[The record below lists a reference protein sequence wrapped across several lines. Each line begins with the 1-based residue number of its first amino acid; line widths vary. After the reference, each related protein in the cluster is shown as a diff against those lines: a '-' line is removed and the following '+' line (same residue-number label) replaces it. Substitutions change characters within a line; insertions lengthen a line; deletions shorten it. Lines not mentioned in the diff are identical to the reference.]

1 MNLSIPLLI
10 LSLVYILLIAYLFFS
25 KKKINT
31 IENKLYTFLLF
42 ITIIGVLLDLTGIYC
57 HLNLSEKSFFR
68 WIIVKFYMI
77 YLLTFVYLVS
87 IYIIC
92 VSKSR
97 ENKEASK
104 DSIIKSLF
112 FNKTSTIITIIYL
125 ICFCLNFIFPFNY
138 YKNGNI
144 VYIYGANSTL
154 LYSFTGLSILFWIYY
169 IIKNIKII
177 PKRKILPIFTFIIL
191 IIPIICLQYSNP
203 ELLLVT
209 SLSVFVVVFMYHT
222 IENPDIK
229 LIEELQLAKAQA
241 EKANQSKTEFLSNM
255 SHEIRT
261 PLNAIVGFSQSLEE
275 EEGIPESAREEI
287 KDIISASDSLLE
299 IVNGILDIS
308 KIEANKLEIINTEYN
323 IYDVLNNLAA
333 LTKARLGE
341 KPLELRIHFDPNIPP
356 VLYGDYTRLKQIILN
371 LLTNAVKYTKQGY
384 VEFKVNSIQKNG
396 ICRLIISVED
406 SGIGIKSENINKLF
420 SKFERFDLDKNITIE
435 GTGLGL
441 AITKRLVDL
450 MHGKIVVQS
459 VYGKG
464 SRFTVAVDQRIVN
477 KEVVQQVEI
486 KEEFTD
492 LTGKKILVVDDNK
505 LNLKVASKLLEKYHV
520 TISTSDSGFET
531 IERINNGEV
540 YDLILMDDMMPKMS
554 GTETLQKLKQ
564 IPNFHIPVV
573 ALTANAIAG
582 MREKY
587 IQLGFNDY
595 LSKPIEKQELNKV
608 LQNLIVEK

>member
-1 MNLSIPLLI
+1 MLTSKTLLI
-10 LSLVYILLIAYLFFS
+10 IFSIIYVLGLSFLYFSKDRICNKENKIYKVMLITNIIGLVLQLLCDYISYHYGNIPKFICDIIFKSYLVYFVVWINLMFLYLIEISFDKYKNKIFKVNTIAIVAEILIIIISPYELYRDSVNRIYYTYGSAINICFNISKIICIIMFLILIIKFKKIS
-25 KKKINT
+25 KKK
-31 IENKLYTFLLF
+31 
-42 ITIIGVLLDLTGIYC
+42 
-57 HLNLSEKSFFR
+57 
-68 WIIVKFYMI
+68 
-77 YLLTFVYLVS
+77 
-87 IYIIC
+87 
-92 VSKSR
+92 
-97 ENKEASK
+97 A
-104 DSIIKSLF
+104 
-112 FNKTSTIITIIYL
+112 
-125 ICFCLNFIFPFNY
+125 
-138 YKNGNI
+138 
-144 VYIYGANSTL
+144 
-154 LYSFTGLSILFWIYY
+154 
-169 IIKNIKII
+169 
-177 PKRKILPIFTFIIL
+177 
-191 IIPIICLQYSNP
+191 IPIYMLIVFGVISAIIQNIHPDIIIIASMESFLCCL
-203 ELLLVT
+203 
-209 SLSVFVVVFMYHT
+209 MYFT
-222 IENPDIK
+222 IENPDMK
-229 LIEELQLAKAQA
+229 LISELQLAKAQA

-308 KIEANKLEIINTEYN
+308 KIEANKLEIVNTEYN

-505 LNLKVASKLLEKYHV
+505 LNLKVASKLLEKYHA

-608 LQNLIVEK
+608 LQNIIVEK

>member
-1 MNLSIPLLI
+1 
-10 LSLVYILLIAYLFFS
+10 
-25 KKKINT
+25 
-31 IENKLYTFLLF
+31 
-42 ITIIGVLLDLTGIYC
+42 
-57 HLNLSEKSFFR
+57 
-68 WIIVKFYMI
+68 
-77 YLLTFVYLVS
+77 
-87 IYIIC
+87 
-92 VSKSR
+92 
-97 ENKEASK
+97 
-104 DSIIKSLF
+104 
-112 FNKTSTIITIIYL
+112 
-125 ICFCLNFIFPFNY
+125 
-138 YKNGNI
+138 
-144 VYIYGANSTL
+144 
-154 LYSFTGLSILFWIYY
+154 
-169 IIKNIKII
+169 
-177 PKRKILPIFTFIIL
+177 
-191 IIPIICLQYSNP
+191 
-203 ELLLVT
+203 
-209 SLSVFVVVFMYHT
+209 MYHT
-222 IENPDIK
+222 IENPDMK
-229 LIEELQLAKAQA
+229 LISELQLAKAQA

-505 LNLKVASKLLEKYHV
+505 LNLKVASKLLEKYHA

-587 IQLGFNDY
+587 IQAGFNDY

>member
-1 MNLSIPLLI
+1 MVTSKTLLI
-10 LSLVYILLIAYLFFS
+10 IFSIIYVLGLSFLYFSKDRICNKENKIYKVMLITNIIGLVLQLLCDYISYYYGNIPKFICDIIFKSYLVYFVVWINLMFLYLIEISFDKYKNKIFKVNTIAIVAEILIIIISPYELYRDSVNRIYYTYGSAINLCFNISKIICIIMFLILIIKFKKIS
-25 KKKINT
+25 KKK
-31 IENKLYTFLLF
+31 
-42 ITIIGVLLDLTGIYC
+42 
-57 HLNLSEKSFFR
+57 
-68 WIIVKFYMI
+68 
-77 YLLTFVYLVS
+77 
-87 IYIIC
+87 
-92 VSKSR
+92 
-97 ENKEASK
+97 A
-104 DSIIKSLF
+104 
-112 FNKTSTIITIIYL
+112 
-125 ICFCLNFIFPFNY
+125 
-138 YKNGNI
+138 
-144 VYIYGANSTL
+144 
-154 LYSFTGLSILFWIYY
+154 
-169 IIKNIKII
+169 
-177 PKRKILPIFTFIIL
+177 
-191 IIPIICLQYSNP
+191 IPIYMLIAFGVISAIIQNTHPEIIIIASMESFLCCL
-203 ELLLVT
+203 
-209 SLSVFVVVFMYHT
+209 MYFT
-222 IENPDIK
+222 IENPDMK
-229 LIEELQLAKAQA
+229 LISELQLAKAQA

-308 KIEANKLEIINTEYN
+308 KIEANKLEIVNTEYN

-341 KPLELRIHFDPNIPP
+341 KPLELRIRFDPNIPP

-608 LQNLIVEK
+608 LQNLMVEK

>member
-1 MNLSIPLLI
+1 MLTSKTLLI
-10 LSLVYILLIAYLFFS
+10 IFSIIYVLGLSFLYFSKDRICNKENKIYKVMLITNIIGLVLQLLCDYISYHYGNIPKFICDIIFKSYLVYFVVWINLMFLYLIEISFDKYKNKIFKVNTIAIVAEVLIIIISPYELYRDSVNRIYYTYGSAINICFNISKIICIIMFLILIIKFKKIS
-25 KKKINT
+25 KKK
-31 IENKLYTFLLF
+31 
-42 ITIIGVLLDLTGIYC
+42 
-57 HLNLSEKSFFR
+57 
-68 WIIVKFYMI
+68 
-77 YLLTFVYLVS
+77 
-87 IYIIC
+87 
-92 VSKSR
+92 
-97 ENKEASK
+97 A
-104 DSIIKSLF
+104 
-112 FNKTSTIITIIYL
+112 
-125 ICFCLNFIFPFNY
+125 
-138 YKNGNI
+138 
-144 VYIYGANSTL
+144 
-154 LYSFTGLSILFWIYY
+154 
-169 IIKNIKII
+169 
-177 PKRKILPIFTFIIL
+177 
-191 IIPIICLQYSNP
+191 IPIYMLIVFGVISAIIQNIHPDIIIIASMESFLCCL
-203 ELLLVT
+203 
-209 SLSVFVVVFMYHT
+209 MYFT
-222 IENPDIK
+222 IENPDMK
-229 LIEELQLAKAQA
+229 LISELQLAKAQA

-308 KIEANKLEIINTEYN
+308 KIEANKLEIVNTEYN
-323 IYDVLNNLAA
+323 IYDVLNNLVA

-505 LNLKVASKLLEKYHV
+505 LNLKVASKLLEKYHA

-608 LQNLIVEK
+608 LQNIIVEK

>member
-1 MNLSIPLLI
+1 MQINNYIFFSIAGLTNLI
-10 LSLVYILLIAYLFFS
+10 LLMIIFFS
-25 KKKINT
+25 KQR
-31 IENKLYTFLLF
+31 L
-42 ITIIGVLLDLTGIYC
+42 
-57 HLNLSEKSFFR
+57 
-68 WIIVKFYMI
+68 M
-77 YLLTFVYLVS
+77 
-87 IYIIC
+87 
-92 VSKSR
+92 SR
-97 ENKEASK
+97 ENKIYKYLMICTFIGIINEILMVYFVPILEKNVFIKEFTAKNFLIICELWIALLSLYTMIVSDKIDDRNKKKSKNEQVVLYIIFLICSLITCVLPIYYSYNDTK
-104 DSIIKSLF
+104 DSWLYTYGPSTKMVF
-112 FNKTSTIITIIYL
+112 FTAVIFISISIFHIAKNKKYKDKRFFPIYTYIVLSIFVSVLQQIDPTVLMISFTETLIITL
-125 ICFCLNFIFPFNY
+125 
-138 YKNGNI
+138 
-144 VYIYGANSTL
+144 
-154 LYSFTGLSILFWIYY
+154 
-169 IIKNIKII
+169 
-177 PKRKILPIFTFIIL
+177 
-191 IIPIICLQYSNP
+191 
-203 ELLLVT
+203 
-209 SLSVFVVVFMYHT
+209 MYFT
-222 IENPDIK
+222 IENPDMK
-229 LIEELQLAKAQA
+229 LISELQLAKAQA

-308 KIEANKLEIINTEYN
+308 KIEANKLEIVNTEYN

-505 LNLKVASKLLEKYHV
+505 LNLKVASKLLEKYHA

-608 LQNLIVEK
+608 LQNLMVEK

>member
-1 MNLSIPLLI
+1 MLTSKTLLI
-10 LSLVYILLIAYLFFS
+10 IFSIIYVLGLSFLYFSKDRICNKENKIYKVMLITNIIGLVLQLLCDYISYHYGNIPKFICDIIFKSYLVYFVVWINLMFLYLIEISFDKYKNKIFKVNTIAIVAEILIIIISPYELYRDSVNRIYYTYGSAINICFNISKIICIIMFLILIIKFKKIS
-25 KKKINT
+25 KKK
-31 IENKLYTFLLF
+31 
-42 ITIIGVLLDLTGIYC
+42 
-57 HLNLSEKSFFR
+57 
-68 WIIVKFYMI
+68 
-77 YLLTFVYLVS
+77 
-87 IYIIC
+87 
-92 VSKSR
+92 
-97 ENKEASK
+97 A
-104 DSIIKSLF
+104 
-112 FNKTSTIITIIYL
+112 
-125 ICFCLNFIFPFNY
+125 
-138 YKNGNI
+138 
-144 VYIYGANSTL
+144 
-154 LYSFTGLSILFWIYY
+154 
-169 IIKNIKII
+169 
-177 PKRKILPIFTFIIL
+177 
-191 IIPIICLQYSNP
+191 IPIYMLIVFGVISAIIQNIHPDIIIIASMESFLCCL
-203 ELLLVT
+203 
-209 SLSVFVVVFMYHT
+209 MYFT
-222 IENPDIK
+222 IENPDMK
-229 LIEELQLAKAQA
+229 LISELQLAKAQA

-308 KIEANKLEIINTEYN
+308 KIEANKLEIVNTEYN
-323 IYDVLNNLAA
+323 IYDVLNNLVA

-406 SGIGIKSENINKLF
+406 SGIGIKSENINILF

-505 LNLKVASKLLEKYHV
+505 LNLKVASKLLEKYHA

-608 LQNLIVEK
+608 LQNIIVEK

>member
-1 MNLSIPLLI
+1 MNINPTIFFTI
-10 LSLVYILLIAYLFFS
+10 LSLFYSLMLLTIFFS
-25 KKKINT
+25 KKRLIN
-31 IENKLYTFLLF
+31 
-42 ITIIGVLLDLTGIYC
+42 
-57 HLNLSEKSFFR
+57 
-68 WIIVKFYMI
+68 
-77 YLLTFVYLVS
+77 
-87 IYIIC
+87 
-92 VSKSR
+92 R
-97 ENKEASK
+97 ENKIYSKLIIINFIGIVLELILCLASPNVENHMLFYNILSK
-104 DSIIKSLF
+104 LFLSYLIIWCIVFSIYVFAISDFKNINFVKYMKKVDIFFLIFGILSIFLMIVFPSDYKIVNNASLYSRGYDTKIVYLCSF
-112 FNKTSTIITIIYL
+112 VCIIMMVFCLVRNFKKLKQKKYLPLYVYLLAGTITTIIQ
-125 ICFCLNFIFPFNY
+125 
-138 YKNGNI
+138 
-144 VYIYGANSTL
+144 ST
-154 LYSFTGLSILFWIYY
+154 YP
-169 IIKNIKII
+169 N
-177 PKRKILPIFTFIIL
+177 
-191 IIPIICLQYSNP
+191 
-203 ELLLVT
+203 LLLATSMETFVT
-209 SLSVFVVVFMYHT
+209 FLMYFT

-308 KIEANKLEIINTEYN
+308 KIEANKLEIVNTEYN

-486 KEEFTD
+486 KEEFAD

-505 LNLKVASKLLEKYHV
+505 LNLKVASKLLEKYHP
-520 TISTSDSGFET
+520 TISTSDSGFEA
-531 IERINNGEV
+531 IERINNGET

-608 LQNLIVEK
+608 LQNLMVEK

>member
-1 MNLSIPLLI
+1 MNINPTIFFTI
-10 LSLVYILLIAYLFFS
+10 LSLFYSLMLLTIFFS
-25 KKKINT
+25 KKRLIN
-31 IENKLYTFLLF
+31 
-42 ITIIGVLLDLTGIYC
+42 
-57 HLNLSEKSFFR
+57 
-68 WIIVKFYMI
+68 
-77 YLLTFVYLVS
+77 
-87 IYIIC
+87 
-92 VSKSR
+92 R
-97 ENKEASK
+97 ENKIYSKLIIINFIGIVLELILCLASPNVENHMLFYNILSK
-104 DSIIKSLF
+104 LFLSYLIIWCIVFSIYVFAISDFKNINFVKYMKKVDIFFLIFGILSIFLMIVFPSDYKIVNNASLYSRGYDTKIVYLCSF
-112 FNKTSTIITIIYL
+112 VCIIMMVFCLVRNFKKLKQKKYLPLYVYLLAGTITTIIQ
-125 ICFCLNFIFPFNY
+125 
-138 YKNGNI
+138 
-144 VYIYGANSTL
+144 ST
-154 LYSFTGLSILFWIYY
+154 YP
-169 IIKNIKII
+169 N
-177 PKRKILPIFTFIIL
+177 
-191 IIPIICLQYSNP
+191 
-203 ELLLVT
+203 LLLATSMEIFVT
-209 SLSVFVVVFMYHT
+209 FLMYFT

-308 KIEANKLEIINTEYN
+308 KIEANKLEIVNTEYN

-486 KEEFTD
+486 KEEFAD

-505 LNLKVASKLLEKYHV
+505 LNLKVASKLLEKYHP
-520 TISTSDSGFET
+520 TISTSDSGFES
-531 IERINNGEV
+531 IERINNGET

-608 LQNLIVEK
+608 LQNLMVEK

>member
-1 MNLSIPLLI
+1 MVTSKTLLI
-10 LSLVYILLIAYLFFS
+10 IFSIIYVLGLSFLYFSKDRICNKENKIYKVMLITNIIGLVLQLLCDYISYYYGNIPKFICDIIFKSYLVYFVVWINLMFLYLIEISFDKYKNKIFKVNTIAIVAEILIIIISPYELYRDSVNRIYYTYGSAINICFNISKIICIIMFLILIIKFKKIS
-25 KKKINT
+25 KKK
-31 IENKLYTFLLF
+31 
-42 ITIIGVLLDLTGIYC
+42 
-57 HLNLSEKSFFR
+57 
-68 WIIVKFYMI
+68 
-77 YLLTFVYLVS
+77 
-87 IYIIC
+87 
-92 VSKSR
+92 
-97 ENKEASK
+97 A
-104 DSIIKSLF
+104 
-112 FNKTSTIITIIYL
+112 
-125 ICFCLNFIFPFNY
+125 
-138 YKNGNI
+138 
-144 VYIYGANSTL
+144 
-154 LYSFTGLSILFWIYY
+154 
-169 IIKNIKII
+169 
-177 PKRKILPIFTFIIL
+177 
-191 IIPIICLQYSNP
+191 IPIYMLIVFGVISAIIQNIHPDIIIIASMESFLCCL
-203 ELLLVT
+203 
-209 SLSVFVVVFMYHT
+209 MYFT
-222 IENPDIK
+222 IENPDMK
-229 LIEELQLAKAQA
+229 LISELQLAKAQA

-308 KIEANKLEIINTEYN
+308 KIEANKLEIVNTEYN

-505 LNLKVASKLLEKYHV
+505 LNLKVASKLLEKYHA

-608 LQNLIVEK
+608 LQNIIVEK

>member
-1 MNLSIPLLI
+1 MITGISFTICSLFYIVLLMFT
-10 LSLVYILLIAYLFFS
+10 FFS
-25 KKKINT
+25 KKSIKSQETKIFKYLLVTNFFGVIIAILSFFTIKNMNT
-31 IENKLYTFLLF
+31 IPNINYF
-42 ITIIGVLLDLTGIYC
+42 ITRLYLV
-57 HLNLSEKSFFR
+57 
-68 WIIVKFYMI
+68 
-77 YLLTFVYLVS
+77 YLLIWINLFSFYVFTITIS
-87 IYIIC
+87 
-92 VSKSR
+92 
-97 ENKEASK
+97 NKKA
-104 DSIIKSLF
+104 IKKIKKLSL
-112 FNKTSTIITIIYL
+112 IITIIIIPFL
-125 ICFCLNFIFPFNY
+125 FIFPLSCINENSRVY
-138 YKNGNI
+138 TYGTAANI
-144 VYIYGANSTL
+144 IFLLSFVYIIIWILCL
-154 LYSFTGLSILFWIYY
+154 LLNY
-169 IIKNIKII
+169 KKII
-177 PKRKILPIFTFIIL
+177 NKKYLPIYGFIFFGLIMMIIQKIDPSIVLITATETFITFL
-191 IIPIICLQYSNP
+191 
-203 ELLLVT
+203 
-209 SLSVFVVVFMYHT
+209 MYFT
-222 IENPDIK
+222 IENPDMK
-229 LIEELQLAKAQA
+229 LISELQLAKAQA

-308 KIEANKLEIINTEYN
+308 KIEANKLEIVNTEYN

-505 LNLKVASKLLEKYHV
+505 LNLKVASKLLEKYHA

-608 LQNLIVEK
+608 LQNIIVEK

>member
-1 MNLSIPLLI
+1 MSGVWLPGSALTISIFLTIIFFCKKNINNNEVKIYKLMLINNLI
-10 LSLVYILLIAYLFFS
+10 LSLNCVFAYIYSKIIGDTLIIGFMQKFHLSLIVVFTFLIVIYCIEINEMKKNTSEKIKIFLTILNLLIIIGVFVLPIEVINYDEILDVGGYSYILSMIGIT
-25 KKKINT
+25 INT
-31 IENKLYTFLLF
+31 IFM
-42 ITIIGVLLDLTGIYC
+42 IVLNI
-57 HLNLSEKSFFR
+57 
-68 WIIVKFYMI
+68 
-77 YLLTFVYLVS
+77 
-87 IYIIC
+87 IYII
-92 VSKSR
+92 KH
-97 ENKEASK
+97 NHK
-104 DSIIKSLF
+104 
-112 FNKTSTIITIIYL
+112 
-125 ICFCLNFIFPFNY
+125 
-138 YKNGNI
+138 I
-144 VYIYGANSTL
+144 V
-154 LYSFTGLSILFWIYY
+154 
-169 IIKNIKII
+169 KNI
-177 PKRKILPIFTFIIL
+177 PFIIL
-191 IIPIICLQYSNP
+191 IIMFLIGFLLRIYYPEIITETYIVSFV
-203 ELLLVT
+203 LLI
-209 SLSVFVVVFMYHT
+209 MYHT
-222 IENPDIK
+222 IENPDMK
-229 LIEELQLAKAQA
+229 LISELQLAKAQA

-406 SGIGIKSENINKLF
+406 SGIGIKPENINKLF

-486 KEEFTD
+486 KEEFAN

-505 LNLKVASKLLEKYHV
+505 LNLKVASKLLEKYHA
-520 TISTSDSGFET
+520 TISTSDSGFEA
-531 IERINNGEV
+531 IEWINNGEV

-587 IQLGFNDY
+587 IQAGFNDY

>member
-1 MNLSIPLLI
+1 MLTSKTLLI
-10 LSLVYILLIAYLFFS
+10 IFSIIYVLGLSFLYFSKDRICNKENKIYKVMLITNIIGLVLQLLCDYISYHYGNIPKFICDIIFKSYLVYFVVWINLMFLYLIEISFDKYKNKIFKVNTIAIVAEILIIIISPYELYRDSVNRIYYTYGSAINLCFNISKIICIIMFLILIIKFKKIS
-25 KKKINT
+25 KKK
-31 IENKLYTFLLF
+31 
-42 ITIIGVLLDLTGIYC
+42 
-57 HLNLSEKSFFR
+57 
-68 WIIVKFYMI
+68 
-77 YLLTFVYLVS
+77 
-87 IYIIC
+87 
-92 VSKSR
+92 
-97 ENKEASK
+97 A
-104 DSIIKSLF
+104 
-112 FNKTSTIITIIYL
+112 
-125 ICFCLNFIFPFNY
+125 
-138 YKNGNI
+138 
-144 VYIYGANSTL
+144 
-154 LYSFTGLSILFWIYY
+154 
-169 IIKNIKII
+169 
-177 PKRKILPIFTFIIL
+177 
-191 IIPIICLQYSNP
+191 IPIYMLIAFGVISAIIQNTHPEIIIIASMESFLCCL
-203 ELLLVT
+203 
-209 SLSVFVVVFMYHT
+209 MYFT
-222 IENPDIK
+222 IENPDMK
-229 LIEELQLAKAQA
+229 LISELQLAKAQA

-308 KIEANKLEIINTEYN
+308 KIEANKLEIVNTEYN

-341 KPLELRIHFDPNIPP
+341 KPLELRIRFDPNIPP

-608 LQNLIVEK
+608 LQNLMVEK